1 MMNRLEPLAKVDQ
14 GSSRPY
20 DRGLD
25 LAGRDGVTTKG
36 HRHLWVFGLTVLF
49 LFVLVSGFNLYIF
62 KVIAAPTNQRILQ
75 NNVGWERSYKP
86 ILFDELKPK
95 VAVFGASWARDAFDY
110 EEMSKFFGREFFNFA
125 ASGAQPYENLRFLQ
139 SALAA
144 DTLDTVILNLDSF
157 SAYQR
162 RPPTQY
168 GFNEDIL
175 SVKADGSPNPLKAWH
190 RLFAK
195 TLSGAA
201 IASNISSL
209 KLMGEAQKGRPKEEL
224 LRAYDRADYKAL
236 GPAIVDFKKQREQ
249 AAFPAVPLREVSITA
264 LAEQKSYLGFLR
276 SALAA
281 ACQKGVATVG
291 YLTPHHGLAL
301 HQEPK
306 NDMLLA
312 RKLAILVVMQE
323 AKKECKGKLSFY
335 DFYTPNR
342 VTLEGIQSS
351 MDKGHFYRSDLHPR
365 PTIGLAMAQVMFSS
379 SSVAGEEFGVDLL
392 ALPDLVAEAW
402 IRKRFAGWFK

>member
-1 MMNRLEPLAKVDQ
+1 MTTDRTEPVSGADRDRRRDQ
-14 GSSRPY
+14 LPSAHQRNKSRQ
-20 DRGLD
+20 
-25 LAGRDGVTTKG
+25 
-36 HRHLWVFGLTVLF
+36 HLWVFGITVSVLF
-49 LFVLVSGFNLYIF
+49 LLVAGFNLYIF
-62 KVIAAPTNQRILQ
+62 RVIAAPGNQRILQ

-144 DTLDTVILNLDSF
+144 GTLDTVILNLDSF

-175 SVKADGSPNPLKAWH
+175 SVKPDGSANTLKSWH
-190 RLFAK
+190 RLFAI

-209 KLMGEAQKGRPKEEL
+209 KLMAEAQKGRPKEEL

-236 GPAIVDFKKQREQ
+236 GAAILEYKQQRQRGVFPLVPKRE
-249 AAFPAVPLREVSITA
+249 ASLTD
-264 LAEQKSYLGFLR
+264 LDEQKSYLGYLR

-281 ACQKGVATVG
+281 VCQSGVTTIG
-291 YLTPHHGLAL
+291 YLTPHHALAL

-306 NDMLLA
+306 NEMLLA
-312 RKLAILVVMQE
+312 RKLAILAAMQE
-323 AKKECKGKLSFY
+323 ARNGCKAKLRFY
-335 DFYTPNR
+335 DFYTPNQM
-342 VTLEGIQSS
+342 TLEGLSS
-351 MDKGHFYRSDLHPR
+351 AVERGHWYRSDLHPR
-365 PTIGLAMAQVMFSS
+365 PTIGRDMARVMFASS
-379 SSVAGEEFGVDLL
+379 PNDGEFGMDLL
-392 ALPDLVAEAW
+392 AMSDRAAEVW
-402 IRKRFAGWFK
+402 IRARFELWFLN

>member
-1 MMNRLEPLAKVDQ
+1 MKMDRTEP
-14 GSSRPY
+14 GSE
-20 DRGLD
+20 
-25 LAGRDGVTTKG
+25 AHRDGARGPLISVEHKRRSV
-36 HRHLWVFGLTVLF
+36 RHLWVFGFTVSVLF
-49 LFVLVSGFNLYIF
+49 LVVASFNLYIF
-62 KVIAAPTNQRILQ
+62 KVIAAPANQRMLQ

-110 EEMSKFFGREFFNFA
+110 EEMTKYLGREFFNFA

-144 DTLDTVILNLDSF
+144 GTLDTVILNLDSF

-175 SVKADGSPNPLKAWH
+175 SVKPDGSVNRLKAWH
-190 RLFAK
+190 RMFAI

-209 KLMGEAQKGRPKEEL
+209 KLMAEAQKGRTKEEL

-236 GPAIVDFKKQREQ
+236 GAEIADYKKQHQQGVFPDVPRREASF
-249 AAFPAVPLREVSITA
+249 AALT
-264 LAEQKSYLGFLR
+264 EQKSYLGYLR

-281 ACQKGVATVG
+281 ACQSGVTTIG
-291 YLTPHHGLAL
+291 YLTPHHALAL
-301 HQEPK
+301 HREPK
-306 NDMLLA
+306 NEMLLA
-312 RKLAILVVMQE
+312 RKLTILAAMQE
-323 AKKECKGKLSFY
+323 ARKSCKGQLKFY

-342 VTLEGIQSS
+342 VSLEGVSS
-351 MDKGHFYRSDLHPR
+351 VVDVAHWYRSDLHPR
-365 PTIGLAMAQVMFSS
+365 PTIGRAMAEVMFAS
-379 SSVAGEEFGVDLL
+379 GPNDDEFGTDLM
-392 ALPDLVAEAW
+392 AMSDQAAEVW
-402 IRKRFAGWFK
+402 VRERFARWFLK